1 METDVVLQESKEN
14 LLDGKTI
21 IQKGSISC
29 KGMRK
34 KEIHKTKTPELNAVD
49 PPHHLNSI
57 SIGN

>member
-1 METDVVLQESKEN
+1 MVLQESKEN